1 MKLCLLNLTF
11 WGWVVGRVLCE
22 AFLKLPPE
30 KGEPCLSR
38 HSVSW
43 WNVMPLPHQK
53 KKKKQFGERRGVFC
67 PSKVLVSLCFAHWIL
82 LDLTDKIWSCGIFT
96 VSLLRSALMLKSLW
110 NSSRKAGQGGPD
122 DLQLAWCGLAVST
135 LISFTWARPP
145 PLTGNC
151 HRVPVTPPHP
161 PSLSPHLR
169 ENYRHPGTESPLYQ
183 WFSMDIAYAQWSGKV
198 LYPNT
203 FNFSLSQSRYSH
215 DTMQTG
221 CHWHSCVEVE
231 FGCMFMLKSNG
242 IQLVLSKRNRMKIAR
257 EH

>member
-1 MKLCLLNLTF
+1 MKLYLLNLTF

-43 WNVMPLPHQK
+43 WNVMPPPHQK
-53 KKKKQFGERRGVFC
+53 KKESSLGREGGYSVPQRC
-67 PSKVLVSLCFAHWIL
+67 WSLCVSLTEYCWTWRIKFDRVA
-82 LDLTDKIWSCGIFT
+82 F
-96 VSLLRSALMLKSLW
+96 SLFLFFRSALMLKSLW

-151 HRVPVTPPHP
+151 HGVPVTPPHP

-198 LYPNT
+198 LYPK
-203 FNFSLSQSRYSH
+203 H
-215 DTMQTG
+215 
-221 CHWHSCVEVE
+221 
-231 FGCMFMLKSNG
+231 
-242 IQLVLSKRNRMKIAR
+242 I
-257 EH
+257 